1 MPNYVITESVGNR
14 VERVNSYRDLE
25 KHHPSSGREPGREYR
40 TIDGELEEVRTRN
53 RTEAHVKKD
62 FIIDP
67 PTIPA
72 PASGTIRTL
81 NDAWNTVQIV
91 DDNGN
96 VLAQSLHM
104 ARGSQP
110 ANGSRIEYGQ
120 PMGRMGDVGSP
131 GSVHA
136 HVEAPAAVFERYI
149 NDITSGRIQSNGAA
163 RPGATN
169 ADPMADGVLRH
180 GERGDA
186 VTRLQDA
193 LNKAGIRDEQ
203 GQPLPTTGYFGD
215 KTEAAVRKYQ
225 EQKGLE
231 VDGKAGNDTL
241 TALGL
246 KQAAQQPR
254 PQTVDAQPQPQ
265 QPQPQQPA
273 NPDAKANF
281 AASDFLKSQ
290 TPEVRAYLD
299 LVAWKEVHQSLNAD
313 GSPAGYR
320 ERNGVPGSRGLMAE
334 SAIADNGTLPRDE
347 LRYNV
352 GRYQM
357 KQVDVDDMRKR
368 YDPKIDDFS
377 PESQDRIA
385 VAKMQYR
392 GVMAPLQNG
401 DIRTAI
407 ERGGKEWASLPG
419 SPYGQVQAGYTV
431 DKAVDYYNERL
442 AFHRALDKGQ
452 VPPARTENGATQGQS
467 GGVGDTLLVKEERG
481 EGVRRLQDALN
492 KAGIRDD
499 QGQPLPT
506 TGYFGDRT
514 EAAVRQYQTQQGLEV
529 DGKAGENTLKAL
541 GIFPGQQQTQTQTPA
556 QPKAE
561 TPTPTQPNT
570 PTPTQ
575 PEQSTPQPTQPRA
588 DTPAQ
593 PQPTQPQPNTPA
605 QPNATIPANV
615 AASEGILQQGS
626 TGPDVAKLQTM
637 LNNQGYRGPDGQPI
651 PTNGTFD
658 AATTHALK
666 AFERDN
672 GMDPNGIAGPKT
684 LEALSK
690 AEQSPKL
697 SNPNH
702 PDNALYQQAMKGLE
716 LMPAGTFK
724 NAQERENAAATIAF
738 EAKVSGL
745 SQIDHVK
752 SAGNNAG
759 FFAVQGGLEDPTNK
773 RVYVDREQAL
783 QQTVQQSTQLMQQ
796 NTQNQQQTPAQDT
809 AQQRENTQ
817 RGAMLA

>member
-40 TIDGELEEVRTRN
+40 TIDGELEEVRTAN

-72 PASGTIRTL
+72 PASGTIRAL
-81 NDAWNTVQIV
+81 NDQWNTVQIV

-149 NDITSGRIQSNGAA
+149 NDITSGRIQSNGAV
-163 RPGATN
+163 RPGTGAVN
-169 ADPMADGVLRH
+169 ADPMADGVLKH

-186 VTRLQDA
+186 VTRLQTA
-193 LNKAGIRDEQ
+193 LNNAGIRDEN

-215 KTEAAVRKYQ
+215 RTEAAVRKYQ

-246 KQAAQQPR
+246 KQGAQQPR
-254 PQTVDAQPQPQ
+254 PQSADPQPQ
-265 QPQPQQPA
+265 QTPQPQTPQAQTPA

-281 AASDFLKSQ
+281 AASEFLKSQ
-290 TPEVRAYLD
+290 SPEVRAYLD

-320 ERNGVPGSRGLMAE
+320 ERNGVAGSRGLMPE

-368 YDPKIDDFS
+368 YDGKIDDFS

-385 VAKMQYR
+385 VAKMNYR
-392 GVMAPLQNG
+392 GVTAPLQSG

-442 AFHRALDKGQ
+442 AFHRALDRGQ
-452 VPPARTENGATQGQS
+452 TPPARTENGATPGQG
-467 GGVGDTLLVKEERG
+467 GGIGDTLLLKEERG

-506 TGYFGDRT
+506 TGYFGDKT
-514 EAAVRQYQTQQGLEV
+514 EAAVRKYQEQKGLEV

-541 GIFPGQQQTQTQTPA
+541 GIFPGQEQTQTPA

-561 TPTPTQPNT
+561 TPTQPQPNA
-570 PTPTQ
+570 PTPAQ
-575 PEQSTPQPTQPRA
+575 PEQTTPQPTQPRA

-593 PQPTQPQPNTPA
+593 PQPNTPQ
-605 QPNATIPANV
+605 QPNATIPANL

-626 TGPDVAKLQTM
+626 TGPDVAKLQTA

-759 FFAVQGGLEDPTNK
+759 FFAVQGTLEDPANK
-773 RVYVDREQAL
+773 RVYVDREQAV

-796 NTQNQQQTPAQDT
+796 NTQNQQQTPVQDT
-809 AQQRENTQ
+809 TPQRETPP
-817 RGAMLA
+817 RTMVA